1 MNNKSTNGSN
11 KIIKP
16 TLGKKIGS
24 GNQGDIYILEGP
36 RPPQK
41 SSRKSINPH
50 TDLSQKSI
58 KKRSRSRSRSR
69 SPKKSK
75 SPRKSPR
82 YLIKIFKY
90 VDPNSKAVKI
100 LPKFMQKQMTV
111 EKQKERIHNE
121 IKIQKLASELR
132 IAPKILSYTDDYII
146 MEYINGSTLDK
157 YLNGDKGHK
166 YETIK
171 KKLQG
176 TIDKMHKYGIKHNDL
191 IGPNIMIDT
200 NGKIYIIDFGMA
212 TYNPESQDLEDDQFI
227 L

>member
-1 MNNKSTNGSN
+1 MNNKSN

-16 TLGKKIGS
+16 TLGRKIGS

-41 SSRKSINPH
+41 SSRKSN
-50 TDLSQKSI
+50 

-69 SPKKSK
+69 SPRTSR

-146 MEYINGSTLDK
+146 MEYIHGSTLDK
-157 YLNGDKGHK
+157 YLKGDKGHK

-212 TYNPESQDLEDDQFI
+212 TYNLEFTPEDLEDDQFTV
-227 L
+227 